1 MSDYMPDI
9 ESEEVCETDGDFF
22 NELFEMERQVIAEV
36 KAELRKE
43 KKEKASKQNK

>member
-9 ESEEVCETDGDFF
+9 KSGKICETDGDFF
-22 NELFEMERQVIAEV
+22 DELFEMESQAIAEV

-43 KKEKASKQNK
+43 KKEKASKENK